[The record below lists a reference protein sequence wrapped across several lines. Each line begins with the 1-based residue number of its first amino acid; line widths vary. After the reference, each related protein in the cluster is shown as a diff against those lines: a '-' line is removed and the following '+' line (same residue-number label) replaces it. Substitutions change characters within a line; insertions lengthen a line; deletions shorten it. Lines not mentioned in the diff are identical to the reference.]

1 MALDRRRVFAH
12 GETCAGIR
20 RLRSPAGTGGREGFR
35 GGARQRTRCTP
46 ETRRLQPDGARNH
59 PAVRR
64 ERFSARSRALG
75 RDRSAAHP
83 RRGSAV
89 WRPTRGRARTASS
102 SGTHP
107 ARPTR
112 SPSSSVSR
120 PEPPED
126 QVRRTAHGGRPGPSR
141 HEDLTRR
148 TPRTGATLSSIDG
161 SPPFKQCSFS
171 SSRSIDANGS
181 SFCSMPRKFKW

>member
-112 SPSSSVSR
+112 SPSSSVRSSGAAGGSGPANGPRRQAR
-120 PEPPED
+120 P
-126 QVRRTAHGGRPGPSR
+126 VPSR
-141 HEDLTRR
+141 RPDAANAQDRSNPLFHRR
-148 TPRTGATLSSIDG
+148 LASVQAMFIFVIAEHRRERIVIL
-161 SPPFKQCSFS
+161 
-171 SSRSIDANGS
+171 
-181 SFCSMPRKFKW
+181 